1 MPNLPQKDYFCFEDA
16 NKGNCFC
23 KERARKRTLDP
34 SFGFP
39 PVLNLLELKSNPKYI
54 IKCTVVQA
62 ARPLWAV
69 LSHVS
74 VPPAPSSAFEQ
85 KLQRKNQAPPPSPQP
100 ARTMKHLAQGCRW
113 QREVMSHPA
122 AWHGLYQ
129 SAACRGEKSQMVSS
143 RPGSRLHV
151 QVAPCHSLPSLKG
164 GFFFFLPFL
173 LSGFVFVF
181 SLFSLTQIY
190 SLLKSSTCCW
200 TTWRVLCC
208 GINLKR

>member
-1 MPNLPQKDYFCFEDA
+1 
-16 NKGNCFC
+16 
-23 KERARKRTLDP
+23 
-34 SFGFP
+34 
-39 PVLNLLELKSNPKYI
+39 
-54 IKCTVVQA
+54 
-62 ARPLWAV
+62 
-69 LSHVS
+69 
-74 VPPAPSSAFEQ
+74 
-85 KLQRKNQAPPPSPQP
+85 
-100 ARTMKHLAQGCRW
+100 
-113 QREVMSHPA
+113 MSHPA

-208 GINLKR
+208 GINLKRWGREGAVVLICRHILESGLKWKTNKLGKLVGVLLLARPSWKIRLCKLMHVHLYFLPRFPRRSLESSNSHRELQGRWELTQKAARPLQVAHCCFSCCCDFC